1 MQLGP
6 APRASEQ
13 LPRKAGSHMFRCSVF
28 LLAAAVLAL
37 RASAHS
43 HKSKGLEIVHPWTP
57 ASPKGAPTARV
68 FMTIKNDSGRTDR
81 LLSASTPRAAR
92 VELNGAGKGAA
103 AFTVRRGEQLGLA
116 GDGPSVVLIG
126 LKKPLQAYDDFKMTL
141 VFERAG
147 PIAIDVM
154 VEE

>member
-1 MQLGP
+1 
-6 APRASEQ
+6 
-13 LPRKAGSHMFRCSVF
+13 
-28 LLAAAVLAL
+28 
-37 RASAHS
+37 
-43 HKSKGLEIVHPWTP
+43 
-57 ASPKGAPTARV
+57 
-68 FMTIKNDSGRTDR
+68 MTIKNDSGRTDR

>member
-1 MQLGP
+1 ML
-6 APRASEQ
+6 
-13 LPRKAGSHMFRCSVF
+13 RCLLL
-28 LLAAAVLAL
+28 LLAAAAL
-37 RASAHS
+37 PLSASAHS

-57 ASPKGAPTARV
+57 AQPKGAVTARI

-81 LLSASTPRAAR
+81 LLSASTPRASR
-92 VELNGAGKGAA
+92 VELKGPGKGAA
-103 AFTVRRGEQLGLA
+103 AFTIRSGEQLGLA
-116 GDGPSVVLIG
+116 GDGPRVVLIG
-126 LKKPLQAYDDFKMTL
+126 LKTPLQAYDDFKMTL